1 MDVKS
6 LWSIRNL
13 LESALLLCQNH
24 SKSWFYYICW
34 ISVFLCQN
42 NLENICWRQKLNDF
56 SWVDPQPPKNLT
68 WVGFEKILRV
78 DLQGIDLFDHFFP
91 NLRVILYK

>member
-13 LESALLLCQNH
+13 VESALLLCQNH

-34 ISVFLCQN
+34 ISVFCQN
-42 NLENICWRQKLNDF
+42 NLNFFLEANGGMI
-56 SWVDPQPPKNLT
+56 SWVDPQPPKNY
-68 WVGFEKILRV
+68 VGWIEGFWV
-78 DLQGIDLFDHFFP
+78 DLQGIAETKKKISMGGGDFDDL
-91 NLRVILYK
+91 

>member
-13 LESALLLCQNH
+13 VESALLLCQNH

-34 ISVFLCQN
+34 ISVFCQN
-42 NLENICWRQKLNDF
+42 NLKKNLEANGGMI
-56 SWVDPQPPKNLT
+56 SWVDPQPPKNY
-68 WVGFEKILRV
+68 VGWIEGFWV
-78 DLQGIDLFDHFFP
+78 DLQGIAETKKKISMGGGDFDDL
-91 NLRVILYK
+91 